1 MRLVICDDH
10 HLLVQAMA
18 TALGDLGYTVEAAV
32 GTPDDGVRA
41 VADHDPDVLLVD
53 VAFPDGSGLDA
64 ARDVLSRHPRTKVVM
79 LTGGDST
86 DTMRCALEL
95 GVHGYIRKA
104 QRIEEIAA
112 VLDRVAAGERVVD
125 PDLLRGTRVTP
136 LVPRQRTPIDDLTPR
151 EQHVLQLLVD
161 GCSTNEIVAHMH
173 VTPSTVRTH
182 VQSIFVK
189 MGVHSRLQAVALL
202 SREGLLDRVG
212 GFHGDAG

>member
-1 MRLVICDDH
+1 MRIVICDDH

-32 GTPDDGVRA
+32 ATPEDGVRA
-41 VADHDPDVLLVD
+41 VALHDPDVLLVD
-53 VAFPDGSGLDA
+53 VTFPVGSGLDA
-64 ARDVLSRHPRTKVVM
+64 ARAVLARHPRTKVVM
-79 LTGGDST
+79 LTGGESPAT
-86 DTMRCALEL
+86 LRAALDA

-104 QRIEEIAA
+104 QRIDEIAA
-112 VLDRVAAGERVVD
+112 ALDRIATGERVVD
-125 PDLLRGTRVTP
+125 QQLLHGSRSTP
-136 LVPRQRTPIDDLTPR
+136 QVPRQRTPIDDLTPR

-161 GCSTNEIVAHMH
+161 GCSTSEIVEHMS

-212 GFHGDAG
+212 VHGDGR

>member
-32 GTPDDGVRA
+32 ATPEDGIRA
-41 VADHDPDVLLVD
+41 VALHDPDVLLVD
-53 VAFPDGSGLDA
+53 VAFPTGSGLDT
-64 ARDVLSRHPRTKVVM
+64 ARAVLTQHPRTKVVM
-79 LTGGDST
+79 LTGGDSPET
-86 DTMRCALEL
+86 LRTALDI
-95 GVHGYIRKA
+95 GVHGFIRKA

-112 VLDRVAAGERVVD
+112 ALDRVAAGQTVVD
-125 PDLLRGTRVTP
+125 QKLLHGSRSMPPV
-136 LVPRQRTPIDDLTPR
+136 PR

-161 GCSTNEIVAHMH
+161 GCSTNEIVAHMN

-189 MGVHSRLQAVALL
+189 MGVHSRLQAVAML

-212 GFHGDAG
+212 GVHGDGG

>member
-1 MRLVICDDH
+1 M
-10 HLLVQAMA
+10 
-18 TALGDLGYTVEAAV
+18 
-32 GTPDDGVRA
+32 
-41 VADHDPDVLLVD
+41 
-53 VAFPDGSGLDA
+53 
-64 ARDVLSRHPRTKVVM
+64 
-79 LTGGDST
+79 
-86 DTMRCALEL
+86 

-112 VLDRVAAGERVVD
+112 ALDRVGSGQTVVD
-125 PDLLRGTRVTP
+125 QKLLHGSRSMP
-136 LVPRQRTPIDDLTPR
+136 PVPRQRTPIDGLTPR

-161 GCSTNEIVAHMH
+161 GCSTNEIVAHMN

-212 GFHGDAG
+212 GVHGDGG

>member
-18 TALGDLGYTVEAAV
+18 TALGALGYTVEAAV
-32 GTPDDGVRA
+32 ATPEDGIRA
-41 VADHDPDVLLVD
+41 VALHDPDVLLVD
-53 VAFPDGSGLDA
+53 VTFPSGSGLDA
-64 ARDVLSRHPRTKVVM
+64 ARAVLTQHPRTKVVM
-79 LTGGDST
+79 LTGGDSPET
-86 DTMRCALEL
+86 LRTALDL

-112 VLDRVAAGERVVD
+112 ALDRVAAGQMVVD
-125 PDLLRGTRVTP
+125 PQLLHGSRSMP
-136 LVPRQRTPIDDLTPR
+136 AVPRPRTPIDDLTPR

-161 GCSTNEIVAHMH
+161 GCSTNEIVAHMN

-189 MGVHSRLQAVALL
+189 MGVHSRLQAVAML

-212 GFHGDAG
+212 GIHGDGR